1 MVEHTLGEITHI
13 DFSEETTKLILK
25 VVVINFAVLAACSL
39 FWFFGIGALVV
50 YSIVLFFIIKKHY
63 EQINK
68 DYHAM
73 LDAMQTIAEGNLDQE
88 IQGILAYLIRSG
100 TNLRRS
106 RPV

>member
-1 MVEHTLGEITHI
+1 M
-13 DFSEETTKLILK
+13 ILK

-88 IQGILAYLIRSG
+88 IQGDFGIFNPFRDELAQIQTGMKKQWRK
-100 TNLRRS
+100 R
-106 RPV
+106 